1 MIGLVG
7 AMEEEIIL
15 LKEHMQNVESILYA
29 GVTFYQG
36 QLTGKSVV
44 LCKSGVGKVN
54 AACAALFMSLHFK
67 ATSLVFSG
75 IAGGVS
81 PSVNIGDIVVA
92 DDALYHDMD
101 ATAMGWKL
109 SEIPDGSA
117 SLFMCNPELSTIFV
131 KHGKQLFGEGAI
143 HRGRIV
149 SGDQFIADKEK
160 VAIFRQKFQAVAV
173 DMESAAF
180 AHAASKL
187 HIPFCIIRSISDKS
201 DDSAS
206 IDYPTFADESAKR
219 SSQLIVDA
227 VASISSV

>member
-7 AMEEEIIL
+7 AMEEEIVL
-15 LKEHMQNVESILYA
+15 LREHVEDIKTTLYA
-29 GVTFYQG
+29 GITFCH
-36 QLTGKSVV
+36 GKINGKPIV

-54 AACAALFMSLHFK
+54 AACAALLMTLHFN
-67 ATSLVFSG
+67 ATSLIFSG
-75 IAGGVS
+75 IAGGVAS
-81 PSVNIGDIVVA
+81 DVNIGDIVVA
-92 DDALYHDMD
+92 EDTLYHDMD

-109 SEIPDGSA
+109 SEIPDGST
-117 SLFMCNPELSTIFV
+117 SLFPCNPELSSIIEI
-131 KHGKQLFGEGAI
+131 HGKSLFGEDAI

-160 VAIFRQKFQAVAV
+160 VAFFRQKFQAVAV

-187 HIPFCIIRSISDKS
+187 HVPCCIIRSISDKS

-206 IDYPTFADESAKR
+206 VDYPTFANESAQR
-219 SSQLIVDA
+219 SSQLIVN
-227 VASISSV
+227 SIAYIH

>member
-7 AMEEEIIL
+7 AMEEEISL
-15 LKEHMQNVESILYA
+15 LRERMDDVKSTIYA
-29 GVTFYQG
+29 GITFYSG
-36 QLTGKSVV
+36 HLNGKLVV

-54 AACAALFMSLHFK
+54 AACAALFMALHYN

-75 IAGGVS
+75 VAGGVS
-81 PSVNIGDIVVA
+81 PTVNIGDIVIA
-92 DDALYHDMD
+92 EDTLYHDMD

-117 SLFMCNPELSTIFV
+117 SLFMCNPELSGIFFR
-131 KHGKQLFGEGAI
+131 HGKSLFGENVV
-143 HRGRIV
+143 HRGRII
-149 SGDQFIADKEK
+149 SGDQFIADKQK
-160 VAIFRQKFQAVAV
+160 VAFFHQKFQAVAV

-187 HIPFCIIRSISDKS
+187 HIPFCIIRSISDRS

-206 IDYPTFADESAKR
+206 VDYPTFANESAQR
-219 SSQLIVDA
+219 SSKLIADA
-227 VASISSV
+227 VATI